1 MTYWLFV
8 KTSVTVMKSTIC
20 DEFKCHSNK
29 LFFFNILVFVFS
41 ETVLNSTTLTL
52 HKSLYGVYVYLYP
65 ISTETQKYISR
76 TKQYTCISNFSV

>member
-52 HKSLYGVYVYLYP
+52 HKRACTV
-65 ISTETQKYISR
+65 
-76 TKQYTCISNFSV
+76 YTCIYIPFQQKPRNIYPELFQLKQ